1 MYLIRHFAFRV
12 NKTTMLKITYPV
24 LNSALEQA
32 KVELRMNEFQ
42 PTTSLPPAERGSR
55 KSPLMSFHVT
65 SVTMQLNI
73 QFGIRKP
80 ESNHSQVSD
89 RDQCEKLD

>member
-1 MYLIRHFAFRV
+1 
-12 NKTTMLKITYPV
+12 MLKITYPV

-42 PTTSLPPAERGSR
+42 PTTSLPPAERASR

-65 SVTMQLNI
+65 SVTMQWKI
-73 QFGIRKP
+73 QVQNPHTRK
-80 ESNHSQVSD
+80 
-89 RDQCEKLD
+89 KLLSCVG